1 MRCSIPTK
9 IDLCKHVPIQSPFDF
24 LFLHT
29 PELFA
34 IVLFVRQPCLVPPR
48 IKVGQDIGRR
58 NRYRVRE
65 PLHPNFGSVLH
76 CQCPHLTPRFPFGFG
91 FFAVLAVASPLL
103 QLFAV
108 AEFARTSERP
118 SSFVLVL
125 PSSREKAANQD
136 GESNWLCVQIA
147 TTFLRAAG
155 IPGARSVK

>member
-1 MRCSIPTK
+1 MHRLPLGVVAPRIIAT
-9 IDLCKHVPIQSPFDF
+9 I
-24 LFLHT
+24 
-29 PELFA
+29 
-34 IVLFVRQPCLVPPR
+34 CLVARLDRLAFFELPVCR
-48 IKVGQDIGRR
+48 
-58 NRYRVRE
+58 
-65 PLHPNFGSVLH
+65 
-76 CQCPHLTPRFPFGFG
+76 PHLTPRFPFGFG